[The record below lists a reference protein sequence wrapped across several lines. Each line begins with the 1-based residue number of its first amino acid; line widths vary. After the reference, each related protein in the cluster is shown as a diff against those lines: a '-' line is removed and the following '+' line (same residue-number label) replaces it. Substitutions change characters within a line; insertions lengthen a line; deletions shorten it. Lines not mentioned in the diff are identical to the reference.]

1 MIDAGSHTLEPPQ
14 IWTTWLPKK
23 FHDRAPQ
30 LVKHADGGD
39 WPDSRKVVNEARVG
53 VPQEERQLILA
64 GNRVRIDTLPQALEE

>member
-1 MIDAGSHTLEPPQ
+1 MIDADSHTLEPPQ

-39 WPDSRKVVNEARVG
+39 WP
-53 VPQEERQLILA
+53 
-64 GNRVRIDTLPQALEE
+64 